1 MNQVP
6 VAPTI
11 VAPPKSQAHLLSEL
25 ANISCLATGIPT
37 PTYQWFFNG
46 VQIEGESFPYYIISS
61 IAPEHRG
68 VYYCTATNEAGSVTS
83 VGAQITIDGMSVP
96 YSTRLLYM

>member
-1 MNQVP
+1 MP

-11 VAPPKSQAHLLSEL
+11 VAPPVSQGYLLGEL
-25 ANISCLATGIPT
+25 ANISCLATGIPA

-61 IAPEHRG
+61 IAPESRG
-68 VYYCTATNEAGSVTS
+68 VYYCIATNEAGSVTS
-83 VGAQITIDGMSVP
+83 DGAQITVDGIHAS
-96 YSTRLLYM
+96 L

>member
-1 MNQVP
+1 MP

-11 VAPPKSQAHLLSEL
+11 VAPPMSRAYLLDDL

-46 VQIEGESFPYYIISS
+46 ALLEGQTFPSYIISS
-61 IAPEHRG
+61 VAPADRG
-68 VYYCTATNEAGSVTS
+68 VYYCIATNDAGTATSD
-83 VGAQITIDGMSVP
+83 GAQLTINGI
-96 YSTRLLYM
+96 